1 MTVAAIKM
9 ESYNLGRPN
18 EQLGGVYVLCDAL
31 CLGGYHR
38 YLVRPKH

>member
-18 EQLGGVYVLCDAL
+18 EQLGGGYTYYATRYVS
-31 CLGGYHR
+31 
-38 YLVRPKH
+38 VVTIVT